1 MSGSKTRLAGQVL
14 ELEFALE
21 CISRGAVVSQPMG
34 DNAHYDLLV
43 DDGSAIHK
51 VQIKK
56 SSIHKNGRGYFVN
69 ITRKLPKMRPG
80 DAGGS
85 SRAVAYEDGQIDCI
99 ATKAKGVWFFF
110 GTGHLNKDA
119 TVYPDAA
126 HDAYVGNHGKHK
138 WEMIGLEAD
147 SALRDAVESEVEGD
161 A

>member
-21 CISRGAVVSQPMG
+21 CIRRGAVVSQPMG
-34 DNAHYDLLV
+34 DNSHYDMLV
-43 DDGSAIHK
+43 DDGTTIHR

-56 SSIHKNGRGYFVN
+56 SSVKDGGRGYFVN

-85 SRAVAYEDGQIDCI
+85 SKAVAYEDGQIDCI
-99 ATKAKGVWFFF
+99 ATKANGVWFFF
-110 GTGHLNKDA
+110 GPGHLGKDA

-126 HDAYVGNHGKHK
+126 HDAYVGNHGKNK
-138 WEMIGLEAD
+138 WGMVGLEAE
-147 SALRDAVESEVEGD
+147 SELQNAVESEVEGNI
-161 A
+161 